1 MFKRDSNEM
10 RRAGRWIIEVVTAC
24 MLIYLGIR
32 HIDKVTEAVSWVL
45 NLFQPLILG
54 TVIALV
60 LNVPMCP
67 IEKQLLRSR
76 RLTKK
81 TKLRRAFSIILSL
94 LLIFSIF
101 IGIAFLVV
109 PEIIDAIPLVIN
121 NIIKFTDQLMVQKES
136 INFNKLPFGNELANI
151 DIDFSKIKSA
161 VTNWL
166 PDGKS
171 IFTDYIMG
179 TATKVGNSFVSFV
192 IGLVFSVYILYNK
205 EKLKKQVKHLI
216 AVWIP
221 QRIGME
227 FLHITSVCISVFKS
241 FITGQTI
248 EAIILGTLCTVGMLI
263 LRLPYAPMVGALVG
277 VTALIPIVG
286 AFIGTI
292 IGAFIILTVDP
303 FKSLIFII
311 FLLIL
316 QQIEGNIIYPRVV
329 GSSIGLPA
337 IWVLAAITVG
347 GRLAGP
353 LGMFLGVPAASAAY
367 TLLKE
372 YTILREKNSDRLKGN
387 VQGAEEDNVIDS

>member
-241 FITGQTI
+241 FTTGKTI
-248 EAIILGTLCTVGMLI
+248 EALFHGTLCTEGMLI